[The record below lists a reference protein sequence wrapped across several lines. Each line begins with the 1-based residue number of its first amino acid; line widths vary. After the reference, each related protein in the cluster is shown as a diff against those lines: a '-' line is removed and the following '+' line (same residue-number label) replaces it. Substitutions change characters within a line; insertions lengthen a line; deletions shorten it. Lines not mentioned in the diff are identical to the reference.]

1 MVFLIYVNKQGRD
14 EMEKEM
20 LYIRIGKTTKDAI
33 EILKEITGEDSNQV
47 FYRVLQQ
54 NGIEIDQQKIDNIFA
69 NVNTAK
75 LKAEIYVTR
84 LKQLQDELKAKL
96 NLNQDDIAKIMQ

>member
-1 MVFLIYVNKQGRD
+1 
-14 EMEKEM
+14 MEKEM

>member
-1 MVFLIYVNKQGRD
+1 
-14 EMEKEM
+14 MEKEM
-20 LYIRIGKTTKDAI
+20 LYIRIGKSTKDAI

-69 NVNTAK
+69 NVDTAK

-96 NLNQDDIAKIMQ
+96 NLSKDDIAKIMQ